1 MEFLAQDVL
10 IEISKV
16 TSFVLVTIFT
26 LLIYLLFSAF
36 IKINVLRCELITLS
50 DWSARTLEEISTSA
64 TEAIVSELLIFRT
77 NLSRAD
83 AETYVPEDVVN
94 TVKEWEAACDRMQAS
109 LIRNGMKPLTVE
121 DSQFLLSPYMK

>member
-1 MEFLAQDVL
+1 MEFLAQNVM

-16 TSFVLVTIFT
+16 TGFMLVIIFS

-36 IKINVLRCELITLS
+36 IKINILRYELIRLS
-50 DWSARTLEEISTSA
+50 DWSASKLEEISTSA
-64 TEAIVSELLIFRT
+64 TEAIVSEVLIFRT

-83 AETYVPEDVVN
+83 AEMYVPEDVVN
-94 TVKEWEAACDRMQAS
+94 AVKEWEEACDRMQAS

-121 DSQFLLSPYMK
+121 DSQFTLSPYMK